1 MLAGTVPDLGHRYW
15 GVSPG
20 NRAVGVLFRQIVAKR
35 SITMLFSVWDYSVL
49 TIEIFSDVI
58 CPWCYIGKRR
68 LDQVLNS
75 PTGEGVEVRWR
86 PFQLYPSVPSQG
98 WDRAE
103 FIRRRYGVD
112 ADPGRVPTRIDEEA
126 KQAGLVFN
134 YRAIRRLPSTL
145 LAHRLL
151 EFAVPQGLQHALA
164 EVLFAGYFCHGEDVG
179 DLATLIRLAEQVGI
193 VGDDVASALA
203 DGFAEEEVAAQLR
216 RATDVGVS
224 GVPGYLMG
232 GGFLLPGAQSV
243 DTMQQI
249 IARAKVRLGKPD

>member
-86 PFQLYPSVPSQG
+86 PFQLYPSVPLQG

-126 KQAGLVFN
+126 KQILSNKTRIQGPYHCRISFAFFSTG
-134 YRAIRRLPSTL
+134 RQPSGFRVNSDDKTL
-145 LAHRLL
+145 
-151 EFAVPQGLQHALA
+151 E
-164 EVLFAGYFCHGEDVG
+164 
-179 DLATLIRLAEQVGI
+179 
-193 VGDDVASALA
+193 
-203 DGFAEEEVAAQLR
+203 
-216 RATDVGVS
+216 
-224 GVPGYLMG
+224 
-232 GGFLLPGAQSV
+232 
-243 DTMQQI
+243 
-249 IARAKVRLGKPD
+249 